1 LLRIAVDL
9 DGVLANTMAAC
20 CDIINRKHSTHFEV
34 SSFIRW
40 NAWEIANITPDEFF
54 RTLDQAWFDWRTIPP
69 TEKDL
74 AEKVGRLREF
84 GRVDIVTSRSPETT
98 AAAKAWL
105 EAQEIHYG
113 SFVRTNSGMDKLDLS
128 YDVFIDDS
136 PDLMLG
142 LRSKPGRYGILYT
155 QPWNK
160 ELPTMPR
167 ICRVDSWDKIPGL
180 VQVMLNTK

>member
-1 LLRIAVDL
+1 
-9 DGVLANTMAAC
+9 M
-20 CDIINRKHSTHFEV
+20 
-34 SSFIRW
+34 
-40 NAWEIANITPDEFF
+40 
-54 RTLDQAWFDWRTIPP
+54 
-69 TEKDL
+69 
-74 AEKVGRLREF
+74 AEKVERLHEF

-105 EAQEIHYG
+105 EAQEIRYG

-142 LRSKPGRYGILYT
+142 LRSKPSRYGILYT

-167 ICRVDSWDKIPGL
+167 ISRVDSWDKIPSL
-180 VQVMLNTK
+180 VQVMLNKK